1 MLVLPH
7 PDDPT
12 SAANLP
18 FSICSAIS
26 VAQEL
31 DGLDFTVKLRPVKMG
46 ISRVGYLN
54 HKSLSSILTPPS
66 MSWISNGVLE
76 AVLLLFLKL
85 KIRFA
90 AAEA

>member
-7 PDDPT
+7 PDGPT

-26 VAQEL
+26 VIQEINGV
-31 DGLDFTVKLRPVKMG
+31 DITVKLRPVKIGM
-46 ISRVGYLN
+46 SRVGYLN
-54 HKSLSSILTPPS
+54 HKSLNSILTPPS
-66 MSWISNGVLE
+66 TSWISNGVFE
-76 AVLLLFLKL
+76 AALPCFLKL